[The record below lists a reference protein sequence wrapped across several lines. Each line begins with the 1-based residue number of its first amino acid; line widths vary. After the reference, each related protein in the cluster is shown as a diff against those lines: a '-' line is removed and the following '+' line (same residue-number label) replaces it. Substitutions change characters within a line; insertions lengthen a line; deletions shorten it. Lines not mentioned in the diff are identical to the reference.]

1 MPAIRSKISRKPSRR
16 TGLRVAL
23 LAVPLTVAGALAAAP
38 ADASPGPASLTC
50 QGKGVDQTAKARHRA
65 EILIHAPLPAIWGL
79 HTDVEAWTSWQKPA
93 APMTV
98 RRLDPGP
105 LRKHSRFQ
113 ATVRVPSAPPA
124 TVVISSTVQQLQ
136 RGKCLRWTGPADSA
150 GYHIDGVH
158 VWTFSPVRGGVLV
171 RTEES
176 HRGPQADPTSDMGL
190 ETWLADLKTAA
201 ESGRRGRHLAANAEA
216 GRDRRAG
223 EPEGRAL
230 GRSAGWSGAGWS
242 GAGGS

>member
-1 MPAIRSKISRKPSRR
+1 MRSTDPTPSRTLRRRSLR
-16 TGLRVAL
+16 TAL
-23 LAVPLTVAGALAAAP
+23 LTVPLTAAILGAAP
-38 ADASPGPASLTC
+38 AQAATPGPASLTC
-50 QGKGVDQTAKARHRA
+50 QGKGVDQGAKARHRA
-65 EILIHAPLPAIWGL
+65 EILIHAPLHTIWDL
-79 HTDVEAWTSWQKPA
+79 QTDVEAWTSWQKPA

-113 ATVRVPSAPPA
+113 ATVDVPTTPPS

-158 VWTFSPVRGGVLV
+158 VWTFAPVRGGILV

-176 HRGPQADPTSDMGL
+176 HSGAQADPSSDMGL

-201 ESGRRGRHLAANAEA
+201 ETSTCDGPRQH
-216 GRDRRAG
+216 
-223 EPEGRAL
+223 
-230 GRSAGWSGAGWS
+230 
-242 GAGGS
+242 